1 LSKFNALT
9 GELIWRREYDCLYN
23 SVINGGVLGTPVV
36 GRGDIGNLVIYP
48 LAKYGGEYMGK
59 LVALDKET
67 GEEVWSIDSESYSW
81 SSPTAV
87 YTPEGKAY
95 ILYCNFAGNMYL
107 IEGGTGK
114 ILDTASLGANVEG
127 SPGIFGNTA
136 VIGSYAKKIFG
147 VRIK

>member
-1 LSKFNALT
+1 
-9 GELIWRREYDCLYN
+9 
-23 SVINGGVLGTPVV
+23 
-36 GRGDIGNLVIYP
+36 
-48 LAKYGGEYMGK
+48 
-59 LVALDKET
+59 
-67 GEEVWSIDSESYSW
+67 
-81 SSPTAV
+81 
-87 YTPEGKAY
+87 
-95 ILYCNFAGNMYL
+95 MYL